1 MALLGFI
8 VLAFAATADASDT
21 KDGVNHVRGESG
33 AYIFSFGANE
43 EK

>member
-21 KDGVNHVRGESG
+21 KDGVNHVRGSDG

-43 EK
+43 DR